1 RHIIMLPARMLRIL
15 ERPRRKPADV
25 GEGVSVF
32 VLPIRQQQKFL
43 QRFQVS
49 ARPLRWIVGGGL
61 VSPRTQ
67 VEEKGLLADKITV
80 VRQRVVVAVYPRR
93 VVHPMLVD
101 VISAECRIAFA
112 LFEVMLDKPSV
123 GIVLCRTA

>member
-1 RHIIMLPARMLRIL
+1 MLGIPVAQRIVLPERRIRQGTVTDGIRILKRVVRTDDTRVFPLRRHIIMLPARMLRIL
-15 ERPRRKPADV
+15 ERPRRKSADV

-67 VEEKGLLADKITV
+67 VEEKGLLAD
-80 VRQRVVVAVYPRR
+80 
-93 VVHPMLVD
+93 
-101 VISAECRIAFA
+101 
-112 LFEVMLDKPSV
+112 
-123 GIVLCRTA
+123 